1 MSERYWHHGDQYA
14 GEHLDPAGCPDD
26 PLTLFRDWF
35 AAATAAAP
43 DKVNAMTL
51 ATVDADGR
59 PAARVV
65 LLKEL
70 DDRGFVF
77 FTNYGSKKG
86 QDLAARPHAALV
98 FYWPALD
105 RQVRVEGDVEQV
117 TAAESDAYFAVRPRG
132 SQVAAAAS
140 PQSQPLA
147 SRAELVARID
157 AVEASLAGAAPP
169 RPASWGGY
177 RVVPHTLEFWQGQP
191 SRLHDR
197 VQYRRGDAGWT
208 RARLAP

>member
-1 MSERYWHHGDQYA
+1 M
-14 GEHLDPAGCPDD
+14 
-26 PLTLFRDWF
+26 
-35 AAATAAAP
+35 
-43 DKVNAMTL
+43 
-51 ATVDADGR
+51 
-59 PAARVV
+59 
-65 LLKEL
+65 
-70 DDRGFVF
+70 
-77 FTNYGSKKG
+77 
-86 QDLAARPHAALV
+86 
-98 FYWPALD
+98 
-105 RQVRVEGDVEQV
+105 
-117 TAAESDAYFAVRPRG
+117 RPRG

-157 AVEASLAGAAPP
+157 AVEASLDGAAPP

>member
-1 MSERYWHHGDQYA
+1 VSEKYWHHGEQYE

-26 PLTLFRDWF
+26 PLALFRDWF

-59 PAARVV
+59 PAARIV

-70 DDRGFVF
+70 DAHGFVF
-77 FTNYGSKKG
+77 FTNSASGKG
-86 QDLAARPHAALV
+86 RELAARPHAALV
-98 FYWPALD
+98 FYWPAID
-105 RQVRVEGDVEQV
+105 RQVRIEGDVEQV

-132 SQVAAAAS
+132 SQVAALAS
-140 PQSQPLA
+140 PQSQPL
-147 SRAELVARID
+147 SRAELVTRLVAI
-157 AVEASLAGAAPP
+157 EAELDGGAPVRPP
-169 RPASWGGY
+169 HWGGY
-177 RVVPHTLEFWQGQP
+177 RVVPRAIEFWQGQP

-197 VQYRRGDAGWT
+197 VLYRRADAGWT